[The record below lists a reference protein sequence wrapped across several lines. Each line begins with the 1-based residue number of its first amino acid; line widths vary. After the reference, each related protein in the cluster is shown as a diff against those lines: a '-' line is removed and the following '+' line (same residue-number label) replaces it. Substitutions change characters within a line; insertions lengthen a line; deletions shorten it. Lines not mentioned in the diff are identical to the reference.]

1 MPVGRN
7 PAVVKRDR
15 KRGRRWKWTRWSL
28 RALLTIVLV
37 ATVAGI
43 FHKTLFLRWGWPLV
57 KAPLEDLLGLEVS
70 LGGVETNWRG
80 WVRLTDLEA
89 SRTADGAKPCSAIE
103 HVKLTSVSVWFSP
116 GGLLRGEPDWLQRVH
131 IDEPIVRLDA
141 KRSPLLPQL
150 PESSSES
157 DEAPAMRL
165 PRFTLSGGRLEVGD
179 NVLAPIALEGQ
190 PGEDWDIDVG
200 LAGPHRGQLRVQVS
214 PSEVAF
220 DIAAGRLDMGTV
232 IASLPEKF
240 SGEEISGEGISGEGM
255 PGEEISEAESPD
267 AWRTLTGTLW
277 GTATTRIYLPD
288 AATGTAA
295 TWSLAAAVGGV
306 ELRLGVPDVRLGSVT
321 VEARRAREA
330 ESFHGAVWLEE
341 LRFPGLPPLGIE
353 SDVLFGVFPDG
364 LPDATGQANSG
375 QANSVQA
382 NSVQANTVQASAAR
396 PRLELSDTLVR
407 LGAAVASV
415 DGSVD
420 LSTFDVEHLEVVL
433 DRLDVGSLS
442 EWFPGLDLTGGTV
455 DARLDFR
462 GRPQDLATCD
472 ARLEAEAS
480 CLQVSANGDPIDA
493 RLPAVLSGC
502 ELRIDGV
509 ELERGPDR
517 MVFVAHGEP
526 KSPFEATLSHAA
538 GQVGGV
544 PFVLLESTAVRH
556 DGVRFELESGRWTAL
571 GGHIV
576 VAAEQLDSDGV
587 LAFAGLDGFELE
599 TLRALALTKAQSAVL
614 DPAGSLSG
622 TAWVE
627 ASPRTRAGDVD
638 LKLVGGACT
647 WAGFRYDELTAR
659 WKGQLQGNLLALE
672 TLELRRREDLV
683 RLSGSVA
690 LSPFD
695 EQLPGEVAEWTRTHR
710 DAGTGVNVV
719 NGGEGEPG
727 TPPPGEAPVL
737 RLEVR
742 VADLGALAVRQT
754 AVRKF
759 GGRLELSAELEGN
772 LDGSSSNGLAEG
784 GPKLTGRA
792 TLSGGEIR
800 PHGAAPPLTD
810 LSAQLRLDPA
820 SFHIEGFEGKIRG
833 KPFRA
838 KGQLDYSLLWPG
850 FRRPP
855 ELALGDLDV
864 HLEAQD
870 ALLVRESDIRARG
883 NVDLRWEG
891 PLERSTLSGQ
901 VEIVR
906 AYYLRNIELASGAD
920 AGLPLELFSF
930 PDAPLRNLQLDVVV
944 HAERGLIVRNNLVA
958 THANAQLH
966 LGGTGFEPVLTG
978 KVSTDEGTI
987 RLGGLSK
994 LEVEQARL
1002 DFLAGD
1008 PLNPT
1013 LDIALGQ
1020 HLQGHD
1026 LLVTVTGTLRD
1037 PEVLLESS
1045 PPLPS
1050 EEVLVLVT
1058 TGQTMKQM
1066 EGHGVSRVVAIEAAK
1081 YLGQRLAEYLS
1092 TSDPT
1097 ETTAM
1102 DRLTFEAATSPSR
1115 YHDDLYRVE
1124 YRVLDDLFVPQDHV
1138 FIQGE
1143 RDIYGDLNLSA
1154 GIRFEIE

>member
-1 MPVGRN
+1 MGRE
-7 PAVVKRDR
+7 PAAAKRDR

-28 RALLTIVLV
+28 RALLALVLV
-37 ATVAGI
+37 VTVAGI
-43 FHKTLFLRWGWPLV
+43 FHKAIFLRWGWPLV

-89 SRTADGAKPCSAIE
+89 SRTADGAKPRSGIE

-131 IDEPIVRLDA
+131 IDQPMVRLDA
-141 KRSPLLPQL
+141 KRSPLLPEL
-150 PESSSES
+150 PESSPQS

-165 PRFTLSGGRLEVGD
+165 PRFTLRKGRLEVGD

-190 PGEDWDIDVG
+190 PGEDWNIGVG
-200 LAGPHRGQLRVQVS
+200 LTGPHRGLLRVQVS
-214 PSEVAF
+214 PSQIAF
-220 DIAAGRLDMGTV
+220 DLAAGRLDVASV

-240 SGEEISGEGISGEGM
+240 SGEGL

-267 AWRTLTGTLW
+267 AWRTLTGTLR

-295 TWSLAAAVGGV
+295 TWSLAAAVSGD
-306 ELRLGVPDVRLGSVT
+306 ELRLSLPDVRLGSVT

-330 ESFHGAVWLEE
+330 NSFRGTVWLEE
-341 LRFPGLPPLGIE
+341 LRFPDLPPLGIE
-353 SDVLFGVFPDG
+353 GDVLFGVFPGG
-364 LPDATGQANSG
+364 LPDATGQASSA
-375 QANSVQA
+375 QADSVQA
-382 NSVQANTVQASAAR
+382 DAAH

-407 LGAAVASV
+407 LGATVASLN
-415 DGSVD
+415 GSVD

-442 EWFPGLDLTGGTV
+442 EWFPALDLAGGTL

-462 GRPQDLATCD
+462 GRPQDLATCE
-472 ARLEAEAS
+472 ARLDAEAS
-480 CLQVSANGDPIDA
+480 CLQVSAAGAPIDA

-502 ELRIDGV
+502 EVRIDGV
-509 ELERGPDR
+509 ELERGSDR

-526 KSPFEATLSHAA
+526 KPPFEATLSHAA

-556 DGVRFELESGRWTAL
+556 DGARLEIETGRWSAL
-571 GGHIV
+571 GGHII
-576 VAAEQLDSDGV
+576 VAAEQFEADGV

-599 TLRALALTKAQSAVL
+599 TLRSLALTKAQSAVL

-627 ASPRTRAGDVD
+627 ASPRTRGGDVD
-638 LKLVGGACT
+638 LHLVDGACT

-659 WKGQLQGNLLALE
+659 WKGQLQGKLLALE
-672 TLELRRREDLV
+672 TLELRRREDLL

-690 LSPFD
+690 LSQFE
-695 EQLPGEVAEWTRTHR
+695 EQLPGEVVEWTRTHR
-710 DAGTGVNVV
+710 GAGAGAPVV
-719 NGGEGEPG
+719 NGGDGEKG
-727 TPPPGEAPVL
+727 TPPGEAPVL

-742 VADLGALAVRQT
+742 VADLAALAVRQT

-759 GGRLELSAELEGN
+759 GGRLDLSAELAGN
-772 LDGSSSNGLAEG
+772 LDGSSSNGLADG

-833 KPFRA
+833 KPFHA
-838 KGQLDYSLLWPG
+838 KGQLEYSLLWPG

-855 ELALGDLDV
+855 ELVLGDLDV
-864 HLEAQD
+864 HLEAKD

-906 AYYLRNIELASGAD
+906 AYYLRNIELASGASS
-920 AGLPLELFSF
+920 GLPLELFSF
-930 PDAPLRNLQLDVVV
+930 PDAPLRNLQLDVAV

-978 KVSTDEGTI
+978 EVSTDEGTI

-1020 HLQGHD
+1020 QLQGHD

-1058 TGQTMKQM
+1058 TGQTMKQI
-1066 EGHGVSRVVAIEAAK
+1066 EGRGVNRVVAIEAAK

-1092 TSDPT
+1092 TTDPT

-1115 YHDDLYRVE
+1115 YHDDLIRVE